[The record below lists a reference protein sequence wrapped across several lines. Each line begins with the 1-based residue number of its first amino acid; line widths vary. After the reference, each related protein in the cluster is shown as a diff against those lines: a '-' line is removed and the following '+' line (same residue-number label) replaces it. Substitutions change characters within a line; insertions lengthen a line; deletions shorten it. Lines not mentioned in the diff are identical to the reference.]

1 MSKTSS
7 AEQTALPK
15 NFAAMKMSPKKMS
28 PKKMSSKMMTAP
40 KNTAALKKKIATK
53 RATKV
58 GKSMAKKDGQGKR
71 KAITTSGE
79 ERSARA
85 TRRNLAKEA
94 PATLD
99 VATGGPLEVS
109 LSITKSR
116 QMYP

>member
-1 MSKTSS
+1 MP
-7 AEQTALPK
+7 PK
-15 NFAAMKMSPKKMS
+15 RWRIDGNFVASPGEFWLQEN
-28 PKKMSSKMMTAP
+28 PTVQRAHC
-40 KNTAALKKKIATK
+40 ALKKKIATK